1 MVEML
6 KIGVKTIAGKESA
19 AESKELKFSKGEV
32 ISARIEKGGNGEAQL
47 NIKGVLIEAKGTGK
61 FSQGEILKLKITG
74 MENGKL
80 IVEKDIKN
88 ENLAKKIDRTILKEA
103 ITKENIVKEGIFQ
116 QKILSKRE
124 VDNIYFN
131 YSEIEKKMEQEINK
145 NGDFIKT
152 KLDNDNQIKNR
163 DENINE
169 KFEKVNVVKENAEK
183 TSNEGKNEKIL
194 NSVNNN
200 LEKDKILKDI
210 KNENYKDIDEMKKLF
225 KENDKELKTVLK
237 LVKDHVEES
246 WKNSSNQSQNIK
258 EKISKEEKFSK
269 ISEFVLKNNGLENNE
284 KKNEVLKTLIKLENS
299 KLGIEPEMFKSIFS
313 FYNKEDLKEMNID
326 KNLTQ
331 TLKEYIK
338 EISENSVEEGTSVKD
353 VNILNKFE
361 DKNILE
367 FFINVP
373 QFKEPAE
380 IRIKE
385 EDIKN
390 SDGTENKRTYL
401 NINIEME
408 KLGKISVI
416 LIVDNKK
423 ISELLFKCENEK
435 SNEVLLKDSQI
446 LKNILQDKEFEVK
459 RIKGIVSEHK
469 EDTENNYLD
478 LKY

>member
-1 MVEML
+1 
-6 KIGVKTIAGKESA
+6 
-19 AESKELKFSKGEV
+19 
-32 ISARIEKGGNGEAQL
+32 
-47 NIKGVLIEAKGTGK
+47 
-61 FSQGEILKLKITG
+61 
-74 MENGKL
+74 
-80 IVEKDIKN
+80 
-88 ENLAKKIDRTILKEA
+88 
-103 ITKENIVKEGIFQ
+103 
-116 QKILSKRE
+116 
-124 VDNIYFN
+124 
-131 YSEIEKKMEQEINK
+131 
-145 NGDFIKT
+145 
-152 KLDNDNQIKNR
+152 
-163 DENINE
+163 
-169 KFEKVNVVKENAEK
+169 
-183 TSNEGKNEKIL
+183 
-194 NSVNNN
+194 
-200 LEKDKILKDI
+200 
-210 KNENYKDIDEMKKLF
+210 
-225 KENDKELKTVLK
+225 
-237 LVKDHVEES
+237 
-246 WKNSSNQSQNIK
+246 
-258 EKISKEEKFSK
+258 
-269 ISEFVLKNNGLENNE
+269 
-284 KKNEVLKTLIKLENS
+284 
-299 KLGIEPEMFKSIFS
+299 MFKSIFS
-313 FYNKEDLKEMNID
+313 FYNKEDLKEINID

-373 QFKEPAE
+373 QFKEPVE

-446 LKNILQDKEFEVK
+446 LKNILQDKGFEVK